1 MSFYRRYLEYREFPF
16 SRYLD
21 AITRGQVAAAL
32 SKDRL
37 TEDDLLTLLSPQAE
51 PFLED
56 MAQKAHRL
64 TMNQFGS
71 VIFLFT
77 PMYLSNFCTNHCV
90 YCGFKARNKID
101 RKRLSFAEVEMEAA
115 KIAETGLKHILILT
129 GEAKKKAGIEYLEGC
144 IKILKSFFTSIA
156 IEIYPLET
164 CEYGKLIASGV
175 DSLTIFQETY
185 NEALYET
192 LHPKGPKRDYRFRID
207 APERGCMA
215 GMRSVNIGA
224 LLGLDDWRSEAFF
237 TGLHAEYLQRK
248 YPGAEISISLPRM
261 RPQTGG
267 FQPKYTVSDR
277 NLVQIMTAFRLF
289 LPRAGIT
296 VSTRE
301 SAAFRD
307 SILPLGVT
315 KMSAGSCTSVGG
327 HTRKDIGKDSGS
339 SQFEISD
346 ERGVGEMA
354 AVLAGLGFQPV
365 YKDWQPMEARSD
377 ESV

>member
-1 MSFYRRYLEYREFPF
+1 MSIYQNYLEYRDFPF
-16 SRYLD
+16 AQYFD
-21 AITRGQVAAAL
+21 TITRSRAEAAL
-32 SKDRL
+32 SKERL
-37 TEDDLLTLLSPQAE
+37 KEQDLLTLLSPQAE
-51 PFLED
+51 AFLED

-77 PMYLSNFCTNHCV
+77 PMYLSNFCTNHCL
-90 YCGFKARNKID
+90 YCGFNVRNKIG
-101 RKRLSFAEVEMEAA
+101 RRRLSFDEVEKEAA

-129 GEAKKKAGIEYLEGC
+129 GEAKKKAGIEYLESC
-144 IKILKSFFTSIA
+144 VKILKKYFTSIA

-164 CEYGKLIASGV
+164 DGYAKLIASGV

-185 NEALYET
+185 NETLYEA

-224 LLGLDDWRSEAFF
+224 LLGLDNWRSEAFF

-248 YPGAEISISLPRM
+248 YPEVEISISLPRM
-261 RPQTGG
+261 RPHAGG
-267 FQPKYTVSDR
+267 FQPDHTVSDR

-315 KMSAGSCTSVGG
+315 RMSAGSCTSVGG
-327 HTRKDIGKDSGS
+327 HTSKESRP

-346 ERGVGEMA
+346 ERSVGEMA

-365 YKDWQPMEARSD
+365 YKDWQPMEYGGY

>member
-1 MSFYRRYLEYREFPF
+1 MSFYQRYLGYRDFPF
-16 SRYLD
+16 AQYFD
-21 AITRGQVAAAL
+21 AITESQAVAAL
-32 SKDRL
+32 SKERL
-37 TEDDLLTLLSPQAE
+37 KEEDLLTLLSPQAE
-51 PFLED
+51 QFLED
-56 MAQKAHRL
+56 MAQKAHSL

-90 YCGFKARNKID
+90 YCGFNVRNKIG
-101 RKRLSFAEVEMEAA
+101 RRRLSFDEVEKEAA

-144 IKILKSFFTSIA
+144 IKILKTYFTSIA

-164 CEYGKLIASGV
+164 DEYGKLIASGV

-185 NEALYET
+185 NEMLYEA

-215 GMRSVNIGA
+215 GMRSVNVGA
-224 LLGLDDWRSEAFF
+224 LLGLDNWRTEAFF

-248 YPGAEISISLPRM
+248 YPEVEISISLPRM
-261 RPQTGG
+261 RPHVGG
-267 FQPKYTVSDR
+267 FQPRYTVSDR

-327 HTRKDIGKDSGS
+327 HTSIESGS

-354 AVLAGLGFQPV
+354 TALAKLGFQPV
-365 YKDWQPMEARSD
+365 YKDWQPMEARGD
-377 ESV
+377 ESI